1 MAAMFSEIWT
11 GGIFIPEGISMKL
24 RNYITRWQE
33 FRDWSLSNRPEIVGE
48 VETLGQELRHSIDE
62 YRRAAGPQERQ
73 VTMESIKTAYDRVV
87 EWHMRE
93 ILEKLDGR
101 GI

>member
-1 MAAMFSEIWT
+1 
-11 GGIFIPEGISMKL
+11 MKL

-48 VETLGQELRHSIDE
+48 VENLGQELRHSIE
-62 YRRAAGPQERQ
+62 AYRRAAGPQERQ
-73 VTMESIKTAYDRVV
+73 VTMESIKIAYDRVV

-93 ILEKLDGR
+93 IIEKLDGR